1 MSFSLKIIGCSLKKF
16 YVEQFFPYFCKR
28 KQFIIQNSMKEMTKY
43 IMFVAAMTMMIM
55 TTACSSDS
63 LDDETTSD
71 SSSSEG
77 DTTDGAVT
85 TTTLS
90 TMKTFSIAVDKTT
103 AEPAATVAA
112 IYPEDGDSPSENTFG
127 TIVNIDMANPVAT
140 TINGVTITVSGND
153 ITANHGSTEG
163 ICYVVTGT
171 TADGSLTIEGDT
183 KYGLNLNNA
192 NITNL
197 RSTAIDLQSKKNAYL
212 TLSGTNKVTDG
223 ITADDSHKGAIFAKG
238 KLFISGTGS
247 LDVYGK
253 YNNGIHGKSNV
264 VIESG
269 VNLYVNSTANH
280 GIKGGSDIIINGG
293 IVNVEVS
300 AAGAKAIN
308 GDECVKINGGRTTA
322 IATGNGTWDT
332 EDLETKA
339 GAGVACD
346 SIFYMNGGELYA
358 KATGSGGKGVKAD
371 LEAYI
376 TGGKIRIITEGGL
389 YYSNGTTES
398 HNYTGN
404 TDNLPSAYTSSPK
417 GMKIGY
423 KDDTISPTKTYGV
436 LQISGGDIMVRTS
449 GYNAE
454 GIESKGTFDV
464 SGGTVMVY
472 AYDDA
477 LNSTGDMTISGG
489 SVVAAATNNDAI
501 DSNGNMYLK
510 GGTIIACGGSGAET
524 GIDINE
530 QKKLYISGGNIF
542 AIGGRT
548 DGSLGSTTQGIIT
561 TSGSVTENGSVS
573 ISSNGTTL
581 CSFLMPSSFSNGT
594 IIISSPSLTSGSSY
608 TLTNGSSSTTVT
620 ASNTISGSSM
630 GGGGQMPGGGM
641 PGRR

>member
-1 MSFSLKIIGCSLKKF
+1 MSFSLKIIGCSLKKIYGVCF
-16 YVEQFFPYFCKR
+16 YPYFCKR
-28 KQFIIQNSMKEMTKY
+28 KQNQTDKNEIIMKEMTKY

-183 KYGLNLNNA
+183 KYGLNLNNTD
-192 NITNL
+192 ITNL

-247 LDVYGK
+247 LEVYGT

-423 KDDTISPTKTYGV
+423 KDDTVTPTETYGK

-454 GIESKGTFDV
+454 GIESKGTFEV

-581 CSFLMPSSFSNGT
+581 CSFLMPTAYSNGT

-630 GGGGQMPGGGM
+630 GGGGFM